1 MDSSFTQ
8 QAKLSYENKSTIS
21 TFITCT
27 CLRICKGI
35 WGIMTQTWQ
44 VLEINCPFFVSLF
57 QRETEIHHQ
66 IHHFKNIIWK
76 LLLTSLHSLCIMYLC
91 FMLLSHPTLCFNLT
105 SPFLVLCDL
114 IQLCLSPQLSLPFQ
128 IACLCI
134 YSQSVCSHFS
144 TCFPALVCF

>member
-8 QAKLSYENKSTIS
+8 HMINKLSFLKKKKYNFHIHYMYMLEDLQRYLRYYDSNVTRFRNKLSIFCIS
-21 TFITCT
+21 
-27 CLRICKGI
+27 
-35 WGIMTQTWQ
+35 
-44 VLEINCPFFVSLF
+44 VSNLAF
-57 QRETEIHHQ
+57 
-66 IHHFKNIIWK
+66 HHFKNIIWK

-91 FMLLSHPTLCFNLT
+91 FMLLSHPTFCFNLT

-134 YSQSVCSHFS
+134 YSLYLLSSLSVFLDLR
-144 TCFPALVCF
+144 F